1 MSRYGEYD
9 GDGDQTITYEMW
21 QWNAERALKG
31 KRGQAALRDLRE
43 ALLHLPEK
51 RLIARALCTVGDE
64 RIPAERPVDPNDKWG
79 FANYARNDL
88 LALVE
93 EQGSGVCAVGAY
105 VWWQK
110 VKAGA
115 SPEEAFAAIPTLADT
130 ESEMYD
136 TAYAGKAAGL
146 TYTLAWELAYT
157 NDETFN
163 GLTPE
168 QRYERFMA
176 WLDEHIA

>member
-1 MSRYGEYD
+1 MSRYSDYD
-9 GDGDQTITYEMW
+9 GDGDQTITWEMW
-21 QWNAERALKG
+21 QWNADRALKG
-31 KRGQAALRDLRE
+31 KRGQKALRDLRE

-51 RLIARALCTVGDE
+51 RLIARALCTVGAE
-64 RIPAERPVDPNDKWG
+64 RIPEARPDGW
-79 FANYARNDL
+79 NYARDDIL
-88 LALVE
+88 DIVH
-93 EQGSGVCAVGAY
+93 EQGQGVCAVGAY

-115 SPEEAFAAIPTLADT
+115 SPEEAFAALPTLADT

-136 TAYAGKAAGL
+136 TARAGKDAGL
-146 TYTLAWELAYT
+146 TYTLAWELAFT
-157 NDETFN
+157 NDETFD

-176 WLDEHIA
+176 WLDESIAA